1 MLRANHLLTMSKY
14 KKGNLILEL
23 TFAFSVDVMTY
34 CSLLE
39 SQRLFLMSRQLWR
52 SGTSIGALVHE
63 AQNAESKLDFIH
75 KMKIAGKEAEETIYW
90 IRLCRASVNYPNA
103 EHLESQA
110 LSIAKILNII
120 ISSTKKSL

>member
-1 MLRANHLLTMSKY
+1 MSKY

>member
-1 MLRANHLLTMSKY
+1 
-14 KKGNLILEL
+14 
-23 TFAFSVDVMTY
+23 
-34 CSLLE
+34 
-39 SQRLFLMSRQLWR
+39 MSRQLWR

-110 LSIAKILNII
+110 LSIEKF
-120 ISSTKKSL
+120 